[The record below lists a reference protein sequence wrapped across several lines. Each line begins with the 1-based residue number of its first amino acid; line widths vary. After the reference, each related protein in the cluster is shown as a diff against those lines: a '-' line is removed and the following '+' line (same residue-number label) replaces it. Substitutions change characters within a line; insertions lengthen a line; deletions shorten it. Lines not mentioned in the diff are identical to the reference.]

1 MKRAL
6 ATILAADVAQY
17 SSHMEEH
24 EASTLAHLARLR
36 GLMDPIIVRF
46 NGRIA
51 NTAGDSVIAVF
62 ESPVEAVE
70 AAIAIQEAHKAYNA
84 GVPERERLR
93 YRIGVNIGDVTI
105 QPNGDVLG
113 GGVNI
118 AARLESVAVPGGI
131 CVSENVYEQVD
142 RKLPTTLTKL
152 GEQYVKNLE
161 KPIKVYAIGEAS
173 NRMGLRFQTSLT
185 KTMKRP
191 ATQLVM
197 VCLALA
203 ASVLSVYLLLNI
215 RTPDWATR
223 GDEHGQFKG
232 LTKAQIVAKFD
243 LVTEGHFE
251 NSDYYIIR
259 YWGGLTMD
267 VLEEL
272 AEALGGHVVT
282 INSPAENAYLYDL
295 SLRKPGHWMV
305 QDISDGSKQVSGPM
319 IGFVQAPGSVEPDQ
333 GWQWLDGEKVS
344 YTNWGRGS
352 PGNSKGHQNLAQ
364 FRAMGTEPGPFWD
377 DIDDCQDSVIIEVP
391 AGGQRKASAAGG

>member
-1 MKRAL
+1 MRRTL

-24 EASTLAHLARLR
+24 ETSTLFHLVELR
-36 GLMDPIIVRF
+36 SRMDPLIAKY

-51 NTAGDSVIAVF
+51 NTAGDSIIAVF

-70 AAIAIQEAHKAYNA
+70 AAIEIQEAHKAYNA
-84 GVPERERLR
+84 GVKERERLF
-93 YRIGVNIGDVTI
+93 YRIGINIGDVTI
-105 QPNGDVLG
+105 QQNGDVLG

-161 KPIKVYAIGEAS
+161 KPIKVYAIGPTS
-173 NRMGLRFQTSLT
+173 NSFGHALQTFLIRT
-185 KTMKRP
+185 VKRP
-191 ATQLVM
+191 SMQLTIVS
-197 VCLALA
+197 LALVA
-203 ASVLSVYLLLNI
+203 TMLSGYLLLNI

-223 GDEHGQFKG
+223 GDEQGQFNG
-232 LTKAQIVAKFD
+232 LTKQEILAKFD
-243 LVTEGHFE
+243 LVTTGHFQ

-272 AEALGGHVVT
+272 ADALGGHVVT
-282 INSPAENAYLYDL
+282 INSAAENMYLFDL
-295 SLRKPGHWMV
+295 SLQQPGHWMV

-319 IGFVQAPGSVEPDQ
+319 IGLVQTPGSVEPGQ
-333 GWQWLDGEKVS
+333 GWHWLDGETVTF
-344 YTNWGRGS
+344 TNWKQGG
-352 PGNSKGHQNLAQ
+352 PENSKGHQNLAQ
-364 FRAMGTEPGPFWD
+364 FRANGMTPVPYWD

-391 AGGQRKASAAGG
+391 ASAAVN

>member
-1 MKRAL
+1 MKRTL

-17 SSHMEEH
+17 STHMEAH
-24 EASTLAHLARLR
+24 EASTLAHLAELR
-36 GLMDPIIVRF
+36 ERMDPIIAKH

-70 AAIAIQEAHKAYNA
+70 AAIEIQEAHKTYNT
-84 GVPERERLR
+84 GVKEQERLR
-93 YRIGVNIGDVTI
+93 YRIGINIGDVTI

-113 GGVNI
+113 AGVNI
-118 AARLESVAVPGGI
+118 AARLESVAAPGGI
-131 CVSENVYEQVD
+131 CVSENVFEQVD

-161 KPIKVYAIGEAS
+161 KPIKVYAIGTGSNGAGRWLQAS
-173 NRMGLRFQTSLT
+173 LVRML
-185 KTMKRP
+185 KRP
-191 ATQLVM
+191 STQLAIIGLAFAAVM
-197 VCLALA
+197 
-203 ASVLSVYLLLNI
+203 LSLYLFMNI

-223 GDEHGQFKG
+223 GNERGQFKG
-232 LTKAQIVAKFD
+232 LSKNEILAKFD
-243 LVTEGHFE
+243 LVTTGHFE

-282 INSPAENAYLYDL
+282 INSAAENMYLFDL
-295 SLRKPGHWMV
+295 SLKQPGHWMV
-305 QDISDGSKQVSGPM
+305 QDISDGSKQSSGPM
-319 IGFVQAPGSVEPDQ
+319 IGFVQTPGSVEPDQ
-333 GWQWLDGEKVS
+333 GWHWLDGERVS
-344 YTNWGRGS
+344 FTNWDRGS
-352 PGNSKGHQNLAQ
+352 PGNSKGHQDLAQ
-364 FRAMGTEPGPFWD
+364 FRARDANPVPYWD

-391 AGGQRKASAAGG
+391 ARP

>member
-1 MKRAL
+1 MKRTL
-6 ATILAADVAQY
+6 ATIFAADIAQY
-17 SSHMEEH
+17 STHMEEH
-24 EASTLAHLARLR
+24 EASTLSNLVQLRL
-36 GLMDPIIVRF
+36 LMDRIIAEY

-70 AAIAIQEAHKAYNA
+70 AAIKVQEAHKAYNA
-84 GVPERERLR
+84 GVPGRERLR

-131 CVSENVYEQVD
+131 CVSENVYDQVD

-152 GEQYVKNLE
+152 GEQYLKNLE

-173 NRMGLRFQTSLT
+173 NRMGQRFQTSLT

-191 ATQLVM
+191 ATQLIM
-197 VCLALA
+197 VCLAIV
-203 ASVLSVYLLLNI
+203 ASFLSVYLLLNI

-232 LTKAQIVAKFD
+232 LTKEQILRKFD
-243 LVTEGHFE
+243 LVTEGHFQ

-267 VLEEL
+267 VLDEL
-272 AEALGGHVVT
+272 AQALGGHVVT
-282 INSPAENAYLYDL
+282 INSPTENTYLFDL
-295 SLRKPGHWMV
+295 SLQQPGHWMV
-305 QDISDGSKQVSGPM
+305 QDISDGSKQISGPM
-319 IGFVQAPGSVEPDQ
+319 IGLVQPPGSVEPDQ
-333 GWQWLDGEKVS
+333 GWQWLDGEKVN

-352 PGNSKGHQNLAQ
+352 PSNSKGHQSLAQ
-364 FRAMGTEPGPFWD
+364 FRSMGTEPVPYWD

-391 AGGQRKASAAGG
+391 AAGPEKVTDR